1 MQTGDEIEARIIELN
16 FEMKSLE
23 NRMEFMLNR
32 KNYAYDQYVIAKRE
46 HEDYYNRIED
56 MRAEIGVLSGVL
68 K

>member
-32 KNYAYDQYVIAKRE
+32 KNYAYDQYVIAKR
-46 HEDYYNRIED
+46 DYDDMYNKIED
-56 MRAEIGVLSGVL
+56 LMLESRVLSGVL